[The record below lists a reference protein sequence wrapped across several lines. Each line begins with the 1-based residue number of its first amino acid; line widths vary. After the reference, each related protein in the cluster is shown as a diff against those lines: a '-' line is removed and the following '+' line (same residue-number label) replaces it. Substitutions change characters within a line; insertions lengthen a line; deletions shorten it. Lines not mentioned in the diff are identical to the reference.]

1 MELHPSRRRI
11 LPLFVTIVLSGLLV
25 SGCIL
30 DISTYTH
37 PHVTSSGEEIT
48 VTITI
53 DFDTSTSGNETYALL
68 AVLLP
73 DSWILLNGSYSG
85 DHSGSMSPSSE
96 GELFFESR
104 HPSGEGYSWAAL
116 ISDASLVP
124 APSITSCTF
133 TLSLIVGNK
142 GVYALDYRIAS
153 VETPTSMESGSRVS
167 HIGNVFVSSGSVLPH
182 SNLTY
187 VPRVLNPPTFGAFDG
202 SWAGA
207 AHTYVAPGAG
217 GRFASHAFFIADQT
231 HLNVFVDAVG
241 MGMANEG
248 DDFLVLAFDSN
259 NDGLLTHSVDTA
271 IRLDTSSSTYSLVR
285 YDGEYDLLRWGD
297 IQMSLPFSVP
307 HLIGGLPMDADAMF
321 IATDLS
327 ATPHWTF
334 FLRLPLGSGLFD
346 IQSSSVRYA
355 MILYSDYIDYSVYD
369 SNYYLY
375 AYDTRSYHPDSAD
388 AYYMPSWGFLTIAPP
403 TPPTNTWGTSL
414 VLSADA
420 LDDAHQMW
428 LCITPHLCHLAQ
440 DERESLAVISAHMA
454 DASCL
459 TSPFLVTTHARSAIT
474 LMCALIEQYGLP
486 CTCS

>member
-1 MELHPSRRRI
+1 M
-11 LPLFVTIVLSGLLV
+11 
-25 SGCIL
+25 
-30 DISTYTH
+30 
-37 PHVTSSGEEIT
+37 
-48 VTITI
+48 
-53 DFDTSTSGNETYALL
+53 
-68 AVLLP
+68 
-73 DSWILLNGSYSG
+73 
-85 DHSGSMSPSSE
+85 
-96 GELFFESR
+96 
-104 HPSGEGYSWAAL
+104 
-116 ISDASLVP
+116 
-124 APSITSCTF
+124 
-133 TLSLIVGNK
+133 
-142 GVYALDYRIAS
+142 
-153 VETPTSMESGSRVS
+153 
-167 HIGNVFVSSGSVLPH
+167 
-182 SNLTY
+182 
-187 VPRVLNPPTFGAFDG
+187 PRVLNPPTFGAFDG

-440 DERESLAVISAHMA
+440 DERESLAAISAHMA
-454 DASCL
+454 EASCL